1 MNSRV
6 FLVGLGVLVAALAL
20 AGCSPRSPEPAGG
33 EAGIANPASVHCE
46 EQGYTLEIRTASDGG
61 QYGVCIFDDG
71 TECEEWVYYRG
82 ECSPGQHQ
90 TAPEP

>member
-1 MNSRV
+1 MGSKGCWI
-6 FLVGLGVLVAALAL
+6 GLAVMVAALAL
-20 AGCSPRSPEPAGG
+20 AGCGGRGSEPAGG
-33 EAGIANPASVHCE
+33 AVGMPNPASVHCE

-71 TECEEWVYYRG
+71 TECEEWAYFRG
-82 ECSPGQHQ
+82 ECSPGQFE